1 VQLTHLCDSVAF
13 TSNKVIKTDG
23 FTLDKATLKVRMNDA
38 SSLGGSKATLEKH
51 EMNVFRGD
59 E

>member
-1 VQLTHLCDSVAF
+1 
-13 TSNKVIKTDG
+13 
-23 FTLDKATLKVRMNDA
+23 MNDA

-51 EMNVFRGD
+51 EMNVFRGH